1 MSWLYLPEQVVVCS
15 PPNTCS
21 DSERSATSKTQP
33 IQSRS
38 SRPASE
44 MASSMMPPSGATC
57 APSTETPGVESWI
70 SFLRASRASRGQPE
84 ETSTEPATPAT
95 CGLIP
100 FALLE
105 RSGQVGFSWKTPQC
119 SFEFLTHT
127 NLLLTL
133 SKSWETWPLWGT
145 WDLGAAYQRP
155 PWDWTTN
162 GNGCGLLPTPVARDG
177 SSFYVCT
184 MKTALRVM
192 RTKPLRQLHWCQFG
206 VVYHDLSKGWA
217 NPQFSELLMDW
228 PIGWTGLQPLE
239 RARFQSWLQQHGGC
253 SHNE

>member
-1 MSWLYLPEQVVVCS
+1 MSWLYLPEQVADAS
-15 PPNTCS
+15 PPSTCS
-21 DSERSATSKTQP
+21 DSEPSATSKSQPTQ
-33 IQSRS
+33 STS
-38 SRPASE
+38 LRPASE
-44 MASSMMPPSGATC
+44 TASSMTPPSGMTSE
-57 APSTETPGVESWI
+57 PSTETPGVESWI
-70 SFLRASRASRGQPE
+70 SSLRAFRASLGRLE
-84 ETSTEPATPAT
+84 ETNTEPPIIAT
-95 CGLIP
+95 CGPTP

-105 RSGQVGFSWKTPQC
+105 RSGQAGFSWKTPQC
-119 SFEFLTHT
+119 SFEFSQHT
-127 NLLLTL
+127 TVLLTL
-133 SKSWETWPLWGT
+133 SKLWETWPVWGT
-145 WDLGAAYQRP
+145 WDPGAAYQRP

-217 NPQFSELLMDW
+217 NPQFSELLMGW

-239 RARFQSWLQQHGGC
+239 KARFQSWLQQHGGY
-253 SHNE
+253 SHND